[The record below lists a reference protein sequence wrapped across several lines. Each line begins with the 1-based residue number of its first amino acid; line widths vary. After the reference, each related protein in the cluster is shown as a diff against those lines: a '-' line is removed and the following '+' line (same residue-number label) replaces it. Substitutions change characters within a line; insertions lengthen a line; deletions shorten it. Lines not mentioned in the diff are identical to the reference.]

1 MQILVLVILILINA
15 FFAASEMAFI
25 SLNDSKIAG
34 MAKEGNKKAKKIEK
48 MLKKPSKFL
57 ATIQIGITLA
67 GFLSSAFAA
76 DTFVE
81 KLGPVLYNLMPFFS
95 LNVWQGISLVL
106 ITIIISFFT
115 LIFGELVPKRIAM
128 KYPEQ
133 VSFASIGVIRFISIL
148 TAPVVKFLTET
159 TNLVSKIFG
168 IGENEEEI
176 VTEEEIRM
184 MVDQGGEKG
193 TIDNA
198 EKEMINNVFEFNDK
212 VVSEVMTNRT
222 EIFAVDANTSIKEFE
237 EALDDEDYRY
247 SRIPV
252 YDETIDNIQGI
263 IYLKD
268 LIKAQKNHNTKITG
282 LTRKIVFLPE
292 SKLINEAFKEMQ
304 KNKIQMAIVLDEYGG
319 TAGLVTMEDILEELV
334 GDIYDEYDE
343 VEFKYEKLDDNT
355 FILDGSMPIFD
366 VNKIMDIELPEG
378 DYDTLSGFII
388 SQLDRIPEETESPVI
403 ETEEAVFKVEKIEN
417 RKIELVKACK
427 TKKVELED
435 DEDSDENQ
443 GDDSDD

>member
-1 MQILVLVILILINA
+1 MQILILVILILINA
-15 FFAASEMAFI
+15 FFAASELAFI
-25 SLNDSKIAG
+25 SLNDSKIAS

-81 KLGPVLYNLMPFFS
+81 KLAPVLDNAIPFFS
-95 LNVWQGISLVL
+95 IEVWQGISLVL
-106 ITIIISFFT
+106 ITVVISFFT

-133 VSFASIGVIRFISIL
+133 VSFASIGVIKIISVL
-148 TAPVVKFLTET
+148 TAPIVKFLTET
-159 TNLVSKIFG
+159 TNFVSKLFG

-212 VVSEVMTNRT
+212 VVSEIMVNRT
-222 EIFAVDANTSIKEFE
+222 EIFAVDINTSIKDFE
-237 EALDDEDYRY
+237 EELAKAEYRY

-268 LIKAQKNHNTKITG
+268 LLKQPKSKSPKIKN
-282 LTRKIVFLPE
+282 LTRKILFMPE
-292 SKLINEAFKEMQ
+292 NKIINEAFKEMQ
-304 KNKIQMAIVLDEYGG
+304 RNKVQMAIVLDEYGG
-319 TAGLVTMEDILEELV
+319 TAGLITMEDILEELV

-343 VEFKYEKLDDNT
+343 VEFKYEKIDDNT
-355 FILDGSMPIFD
+355 FILEGSMPIFD
-366 VNKIMDIELPEG
+366 VNKILDIELPEG
-378 DYDTLSGFII
+378 DYDTLSGFLINE
-388 SQLDRIPEETESPVI
+388 LDRIPEESETPII

-427 TKKVELED
+427 TKKVETEDED
-435 DEDSDENQ
+435 DEEDEEELKE
-443 GDDSDD
+443 